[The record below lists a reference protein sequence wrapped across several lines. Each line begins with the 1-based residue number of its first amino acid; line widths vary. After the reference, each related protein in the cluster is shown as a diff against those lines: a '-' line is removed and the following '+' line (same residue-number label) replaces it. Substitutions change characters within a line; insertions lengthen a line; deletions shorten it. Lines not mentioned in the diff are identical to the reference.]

1 MGVGGPALFAHCKP
15 TGGTS
20 KVSFLVAEVSLSLLP
35 GHVGITLSSFHT
47 HLTCNNILLDPLSC
61 TSTPHQLWSLCP
73 DGLLGSDVLVCPS
86 PVILTTVVFFDYY
99 KLHDYVHK
107 GNVYAEVRNAWFGL
121 RQAGRIANEQLTD
134 NLRPFGLVPS
144 SGCKAPSPL

>member
-15 TGGTS
+15 TGGTA

-73 DGLLGSDVLVCPS
+73 DGLLVLDPSGVSMFTEEAAPTITWLEIVPGPWWFTRLLLNLSS
-86 PVILTTVVFFDYY
+86 PVQSESFLEESHCQIVLDLT
-99 KLHDYVHK
+99 
-107 GNVYAEVRNAWFGL
+107 
-121 RQAGRIANEQLTD
+121 
-134 NLRPFGLVPS
+134 P
-144 SGCKAPSPL
+144 APNC